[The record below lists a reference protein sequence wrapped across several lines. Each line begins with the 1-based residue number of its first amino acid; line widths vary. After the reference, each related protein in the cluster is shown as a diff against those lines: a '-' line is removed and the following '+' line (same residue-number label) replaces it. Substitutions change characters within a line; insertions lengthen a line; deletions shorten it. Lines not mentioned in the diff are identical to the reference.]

1 MIHMRNPYI
10 KKLLSM
16 AEAAEQRMDAEESRA
31 LWAGVCALLNYRR
44 SPLPD
49 IQNEAASFVRARL
62 DDEEIYAQLAEEAA
76 ELAHAALKVRRIL
89 HGTNPTPVDPND
101 ACERVVEEAND
112 VIAVLDTLRIARDE
126 KRIALKLTRW
136 KERLKDA
143 DKELHNGD

>member
-1 MIHMRNPYI
+1 MSTPYI
-10 KKLLSM
+10 KKLISM

-31 LWAGVCALLNYRR
+31 LWAGICALLNYKR
-44 SPLPD
+44 SPLSD
-49 IQNEAASFVRARL
+49 IQNEAASFVRTRL
-62 DDEEIYAQLAEEAA
+62 DEEEIYAQLAEEAA

-89 HGTNPTPVDPND
+89 HGTNPTPVDPDD

-112 VIAVLDTLRIARDE
+112 VMAVLDTIRIARDE

-143 DKELHNGD
+143 DKELHDGD

>member
-1 MIHMRNPYI
+1 MSRPYI

-31 LWAGVCALLNYRR
+31 LWAGVCALLGYGR
-44 SPLPD
+44 SPLSD
-49 IQNEAASFVRARL
+49 IQHEAASFVRARL

-89 HGTNPTPVDPND
+89 RGANPTPVDPDD
-101 ACERVVEEAND
+101 ACERVVEEASD

-126 KRIALKLTRW
+126 NRIAQKLIRW
-136 KERLKDA
+136 KERIKDG
-143 DKELHNGD
+143 DKELHDGD

>member
-1 MIHMRNPYI
+1 MSTPYI
-10 KKLLSM
+10 KKLISM

-31 LWAGVCALLNYRR
+31 LWAGICALLNYKR
-44 SPLPD
+44 SPLSD
-49 IQNEAASFVRARL
+49 IQNEAASFVRTRL
-62 DDEEIYAQLAEEAA
+62 DEEEIYAQLAEEAA

-89 HGTNPTPVDPND
+89 HGTNPTPVDPDD

-112 VIAVLDTLRIARDE
+112 VFAVLDTLRIARDE

-143 DKELHNGD
+143 DKELHDGD

>member
-1 MIHMRNPYI
+1 MSNPYI

-31 LWAGVCALLNYRR
+31 LWAGVCALLNYRW

-89 HGTNPTPVDPND
+89 HGTNPTPVDPDD

-112 VIAVLDTLRIARDE
+112 VISVLDTLRIARDE

-143 DKELHNGD
+143 DKELHDGD

>member
-31 LWAGVCALLNYRR
+31 LWAGVCALLGYGR
-44 SPLPD
+44 SPLSD
-49 IQNEAASFVRARL
+49 IQHEAASFVRARL

-89 HGTNPTPVDPND
+89 RGTNPTPVDPDD

-126 KRIALKLTRW
+126 NRIAQKLKRW
-136 KERLKDA
+136 VERIKED
-143 DKELHNGD
+143 DGNVS